1 MKRSRVALLTIGAL
15 ASLLVLGF
23 VVRDVHAAG
32 SDWNDLIDEGNR
44 LELLRDYGAAKRYY
58 LNALQMARKA
68 GTNTP
73 HVGEAQARLAAVCMA
88 QRNVK
93 EAEPYM
99 QAALKIALEE
109 KRLGHPDEE
118 VAICMDDLA
127 GAYLDEAP
135 SSNREYC
142 YKKAI
147 EIREKIFGLN
157 HPSLSR
163 TYGSLATFYMDN
175 NRYTE
180 AAPQITKALSITSRS
195 VSSADYSLAKQV
207 LHHALLKY
215 DHGDLNAAEKMSQVS
230 ADIEKRTKTDLYQS
244 IRSQFDAVI
253 LADRGKVQ
261 QAEQV
266 LIKAIK
272 HDEIHHPDSDRF
284 ADDYAQLAR
293 FYCQHHRDKEAQRF
307 FILAKEVAAKSQSKN
322 LEEIVSDQMRCFK
335 HSGKVKPLLNL
346 RLAR

>member
-1 MKRSRVALLTIGAL
+1 MCI
-15 ASLLVLGF
+15 
-23 VVRDVHAAG
+23 RD
-32 SDWNDLIDEGNR
+32 S
-44 LELLRDYGAAKRYY
+44 
-58 LNALQMARKA
+58 
-68 GTNTP
+68 
-73 HVGEAQARLAAVCMA
+73 VGEAQARLAAVCMA

-175 NRYTE
+175 NRYTC
-180 AAPQITKALSITSRS
+180 LLYTSRC
-195 VSSADYSLAKQV
+195 V
-207 LHHALLKY
+207 
-215 DHGDLNAAEKMSQVS
+215 
-230 ADIEKRTKTDLYQS
+230 
-244 IRSQFDAVI
+244 
-253 LADRGKVQ
+253 
-261 QAEQV
+261 
-266 LIKAIK
+266 
-272 HDEIHHPDSDRF
+272 
-284 ADDYAQLAR
+284 
-293 FYCQHHRDKEAQRF
+293 
-307 FILAKEVAAKSQSKN
+307 
-322 LEEIVSDQMRCFK
+322 
-335 HSGKVKPLLNL
+335 
-346 RLAR
+346 